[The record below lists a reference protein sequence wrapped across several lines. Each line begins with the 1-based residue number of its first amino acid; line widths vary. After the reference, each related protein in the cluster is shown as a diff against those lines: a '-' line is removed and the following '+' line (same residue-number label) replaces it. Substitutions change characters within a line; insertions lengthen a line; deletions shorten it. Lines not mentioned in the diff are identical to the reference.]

1 MTTISTPTP
10 APDAPLPATRQAAT
24 SAPAVSAAA
33 SKFEAMMIGQMLQ
46 PMFDTIQEDKMFGG
60 GSAEGMLRPM
70 LVTEYANLMEQKG
83 GLGLDEAIGA
93 ELSQTPGRGR

>member
-1 MTTISTPTP
+1 MTSISTTTP
-10 APDAPLPATRQAAT
+10 AAPLSAGRQDPT

-93 ELSQTPGRGR
+93 ELSQAPGRGR

>member
-1 MTTISTPTP
+1 MTSIFMPGAGT
-10 APDAPLPATRQAAT
+10 ATTAAT
-24 SAPAVSAAA
+24 SQDQTRAPATSAAA

-46 PMFDTIQEDKMFGG
+46 PMFDTIAEDKMFGG

-83 GLGLDEAIGA
+83 GLGLDDAIGQ
-93 ELSQTPGRGR
+93 ELAQTPGRGR